1 MRFILYTLIVAF
13 CAACG
18 STSKSSMTGSSDA
31 KAAKDQLN
39 PKMTRAVNDF
49 VKTLDATQKAEVMHP
64 LEDTLRY
71 NWHFIP
77 RERLGLNIK
86 RMSEP
91 QRQAAMHMVEVVMTD
106 KGYKKI
112 RDIMDLENVLRVM
125 ESRPPNDTRRDP
137 ENYAILIYGD
147 PSAKDPWGWRMEGH
161 HVSIHYT
168 TVGDHISFT
177 PSFLGSNPGHVLI
190 DVPQKGKRVL
200 GEEEDMGYTLLNAL
214 DAGQKQRVILGEK
227 SPYEIFSVNQRQ
239 VTGLKKGNFEGV
251 AMKDMTAPQ
260 KQIFENLIALY
271 LDRYHLTLKNQQMA
285 ELKKAGM
292 DNLYFAWMGDMQ
304 LEMGP
309 GKGHYYRIHGP
320 TILIEFDNTQ
330 NDANHIHTV
339 VRDLTDDFSE
349 DLLKEHYTKMHGN
362 VK

>member
-1 MRFILYTLIVAF
+1 MRLTLFVLTIAF

-18 STSKSSMTGSSDA
+18 SAGKSPLTTDSKA
-31 KAAKDQLN
+31 KSAKDRLN
-39 PKMTRAVNDF
+39 PLMTRAVNDF

-64 LEDTLRY
+64 LEDTIRY
-71 NWHFIP
+71 DWHFTP
-77 RERLGLNIK
+77 RERLGLNLK

-91 QRQAAMHMVEVVMTD
+91 QRKAAMHMVEVVMTD
-106 KGYKKI
+106 KGYQKI
-112 RDIMDLENVLRVM
+112 KDIMDLENVLRVL
-125 ESRPPNDTRRDP
+125 ESRPANDTRRDP
-137 ENYAILIYGD
+137 ENYAVLIYGD

-200 GEEEDMGYTLLNAL
+200 GEEEDLGYTLLNAL
-214 DAGQKQRVILGEK
+214 DAAQKQQAILAEK
-227 SPYEIFSVNQRQ
+227 SPNEIFSANQRQ
-239 VTGLKKGNFEGV
+239 VTGLKKDGFEGV
-251 AMKDMTAPQ
+251 AMKNMTAGQQ
-260 KQIFENLIALY
+260 KIFRDLLALY
-271 LDRYHLTLKNQQMA
+271 LDRYHVTLKNQQMA
-285 ELKKAGM
+285 QLEKAGM
-292 DNLYFAWMGDMQ
+292 DNLYFAWMGDTK
-304 LEMGP
+304 LEMGK